1 MKRLILLGAL
11 WLTASLAFANAID
24 VYKFDSAE
32 QEARFRALTSE
43 LRCPKCQ
50 NNSIA
55 DSNAELAQDLRQK
68 VHQMLQQGRTDEEIR
83 SFMVARYGNF
93 VTYNPPVTAS
103 TLILWLA
110 PALVLI
116 SGVGVVIVRSRRA
129 KQTVN
134 HALSDEEQQRLDAL
148 LSSPEQ
154 TDASSNDSSATS
166 IDEQAEQ
173 PASSEHTST
182 QQDKE
187 PK

>member
-11 WLTASLAFANAID
+11 WLSVSLAFANAID

-83 SFMVARYGNF
+83 SFMIARYGNF

-110 PALVLI
+110 PALVLV
-116 SGVGVVIVRSRRA
+116 SGMVVMIMRSRRA

-134 HALSDEEQQRLDAL
+134 HALSDEEEQRLNAL
-148 LSSPEQ
+148 LSSTEG
-154 TDASSNDSSATS
+154 TDDSPVSTSATNMDTS
-166 IDEQAEQ
+166 ADQ
-173 PASSEHTST
+173 PASSEHAST
-182 QQDKE
+182 QQNKE

>member
-1 MKRLILLGAL
+1 MKRLILLSVL
-11 WLTASLAFANAID
+11 WLSATLALANAID
-24 VYKFDSAE
+24 VYQFDSAE

-103 TLILWLA
+103 TVILWLA
-110 PALVLI
+110 PALVLM
-116 SGVGVVIVRSRRA
+116 SGVGVMIVRSRRA
-129 KQTVN
+129 KQTIN

-148 LSSPEQ
+148 LSSTEE
-154 TDASSNDSSATS
+154 TDASSNGSSATS
-166 IDEQAEQ
+166 VDGQAEQ
-173 PASSEHTST
+173 PASSEHAST
-182 QQDKE
+182 QQNKE

>member
-11 WLTASLAFANAID
+11 WLSVSLAFANAID
-24 VYKFDSAE
+24 VYTFDSAE

-83 SFMVARYGNF
+83 SFMIARYGNF

-110 PALVLI
+110 PALVLV
-116 SGVGVVIVRSRRA
+116 SGMVVMIVRSRRA

-134 HALSDEEQQRLDAL
+134 HALSDEEEQRLNAL

-154 TDASSNDSSATS
+154 TDVSSNGSSATS
-166 IDEQAEQ
+166 VDEQAEQ
-173 PASSEHTST
+173 PMSSEHAST
-182 QQDKE
+182 QQNKE